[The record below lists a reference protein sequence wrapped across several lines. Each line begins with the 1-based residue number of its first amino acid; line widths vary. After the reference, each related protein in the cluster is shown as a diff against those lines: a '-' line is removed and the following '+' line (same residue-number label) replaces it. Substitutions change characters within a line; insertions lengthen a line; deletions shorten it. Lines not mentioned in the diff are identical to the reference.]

1 MEEKDKKLEIS
12 KTVWVRAGIR
22 QYSVDRKPGT
32 QGQPDFYVLTEHKRG
47 KRHKV
52 VITQPDMQK
61 VIDALLEVQ
70 K

>member
-1 MEEKDKKLEIS
+1 MDEKLKIT

-32 QGQPDFYVLTEHKRG
+32 HGQPDFYVLTEHKG
-47 KRHKV
+47 GTRHKV
-52 VITQPDMQK
+52 VITQHDMQK

>member
-12 KTVWVRAGIR
+12 KTVWVKAGIR

-47 KRHKV
+47 ERHKV